1 MPESESISLKTIKSA
16 LTLFFFIGAAAVFL
30 TFRNPSEPRNSV
42 WLGYSAERLALGIF
56 LILLL
61 ILFAIALVVVSRK
74 ADKTLNKL
82 TQLNTFLAQ
91 GDRLLFAWLTIAA
104 LLLFA
109 LWCFVF
115 SWLFILAN
123 FRPAIGWAGIILLT
137 SLIALTRSYSSTL
150 RNRLPEWR
158 ARYRLFPRL
167 SDLSKDQKHV
177 FWLLCILGILTIV
190 VLMPSNINGTADWNA
205 FQRYGG
211 DEYVIYPILMDVM
224 APGETFSAT
233 LYHRFI
239 YEDYHYGY
247 PFYAWSIMVLQP
259 VQWLLGAD
267 FPDAVHI
274 NLPLLR
280 IMVSVVPVILAAI
293 ILVYL
298 FTQFRGIL
306 ISSAVFLFLI
316 TAPGTMQN
324 NQGFWHPDGLNLL
337 FVVLTIYFLRRD
349 RFRFGRNYYLSA
361 FFCGLSIAIRLYGF
375 FFAPAIAVYL
385 LIPLFK
391 KQLSL
396 GNSIRKGL
404 LFILVMT
411 LTIAFSS
418 PYLFR
423 SDARQN
429 MLAILN
435 EKSGEMAEGY
445 AGDYDP
451 RNDYRPG
458 WDAWYPAFEDHYVEM
473 LCFFFLIFSMVVGFV
488 IGNHRLT
495 HLITFL
501 WFVTIT
507 GYLIFFVAVKST
519 QYVLPALLPLMAAI
533 FSLPIT
539 LQDWQSAAF
548 YKKKQLVTAAW
559 ITSIG
564 IFLAQLI
571 INLIKIA
578 PRF

>member
-1 MPESESISLKTIKSA
+1 
-16 LTLFFFIGAAAVFL
+16 
-30 TFRNPSEPRNSV
+30 
-42 WLGYSAERLALGIF
+42 
-56 LILLL
+56 
-61 ILFAIALVVVSRK
+61 
-74 ADKTLNKL
+74 
-82 TQLNTFLAQ
+82 
-91 GDRLLFAWLTIAA
+91 
-104 LLLFA
+104 
-109 LWCFVF
+109 
-115 SWLFILAN
+115 
-123 FRPAIGWAGIILLT
+123 
-137 SLIALTRSYSSTL
+137 
-150 RNRLPEWR
+150 
-158 ARYRLFPRL
+158 
-167 SDLSKDQKHV
+167 
-177 FWLLCILGILTIV
+177 
-190 VLMPSNINGTADWNA
+190 
-205 FQRYGG
+205 
-211 DEYVIYPILMDVM
+211 VIYPILMDVM

-247 PFYAWSIMVLQP
+247 PFYAWSMMVLQP

-423 SDARQN
+423 ADARQN

-473 LCFFFLIFSMVVGFV
+473 FCFFFLIFSMVIGFV

-501 WFVTIT
+501 WFVTVT

-548 YKKKQLVTAAW
+548 SKKKLLVTAAW

>member
-1 MPESESISLKTIKSA
+1 M
-16 LTLFFFIGAAAVFL
+16 FL
-30 TFRNPSEPRNSV
+30 TFRNPSEPQNSV

-61 ILFAIALVVVSRK
+61 ILVAVVSVIVSRK
-74 ADKTLNKL
+74 PDNTLLKL
-82 TQLNTFLAQ
+82 PLLNAFLAQ
-91 GDRLLFAWLTIAA
+91 GDHLFFIWLGIAA
-104 LLLFA
+104 LFLFA
-109 LWCFVF
+109 LWCLVF
-115 SWLFILAN
+115 TWLFIPAN
-123 FRPAIGWAGIILLT
+123 FRPAIAWAGISLLT
-137 SLIALTRSYSSTL
+137 GLIALTFSYSGTL
-150 RNRLPEWR
+150 RRRLPEWR
-158 ARYRLFPRL
+158 AKYRLLPRL
-167 SDLSKDQKHV
+167 SDLSKDQKRV
-177 FWLLCILGILTIV
+177 FLLLCILGVLTIA
-190 VLMPSNINGTADWNA
+190 VLMPSNINGTADWDA

-247 PFYAWSIMVLQP
+247 PFYAWSMMVLQP
-259 VQWLLGAD
+259 VQWVLGTD
-267 FPDAVHI
+267 FPDAVRI

-280 IMVSVVPVILAAI
+280 IFVSVVPVILAAI
-293 ILVYL
+293 VLVYL

-306 ISSAVFLFLI
+306 ISSAVYLFLI
-316 TAPGTMQN
+316 TAPGAMQN

-337 FVVLTIYFLRRD
+337 FVTLTIFFLRRD

-361 FFCGLSIAIRLYGF
+361 LFCGLSVAIRLYGF
-375 FFAPAIAVYL
+375 FFAPVIAVYL
-385 LIPLFK
+385 LIPLIK
-391 KQLSL
+391 RQLSP
-396 GNSIRKGL
+396 GSAVRKGL

-423 SDARQN
+423 ADARQN
-429 MLAILN
+429 MLAILS

-445 AGDYDP
+445 VGDYDP

-473 LCFFFLIFSMVVGFV
+473 FCFFFLIFSMVIGFV
-488 IGNHRLT
+488 AGDHRLT

-501 WFVTIT
+501 WFAAIT

-533 FSLPIT
+533 FSLPIA
-539 LQDWQSAAF
+539 LQDWQSAALSE
-548 YKKKQLVTAAW
+548 KKPLVTAAW
-559 ITSIG
+559 VTSIG
-564 IFLAQLI
+564 VFLAQLI

>member
-16 LTLFFFIGAAAVFL
+16 LTLFFFTGAAAVFL
-30 TFRNPSEPRNSV
+30 TFRNPSEPQNSI

-61 ILFAIALVVVSRK
+61 ILVAVVSVVVSRNP
-74 ADKTLNKL
+74 DKL
-82 TQLNTFLAQ
+82 TLLNTFLAQ
-91 GDRLLFAWLTIAA
+91 DDHLFFTWLSVAA
-104 LLLFA
+104 LFLFA
-109 LWCFVF
+109 LWCLVF
-115 SWLFILAN
+115 TWLFIPAN
-123 FRPAIGWAGIILLT
+123 FRPAIMWAGISLLT
-137 SLIALTRSYSSTL
+137 GLIALTFSYSGTL
-150 RNRLPEWR
+150 RRRLPKWR
-158 ARYRLFPRL
+158 TKYRLLPRL
-167 SDLSKDQKHV
+167 SDLSKDQKRV
-177 FWLLCILGILTIV
+177 FLLLCVLGAFTIA
-190 VLMPSNINGTADWNA
+190 VLIPSNINGTADWNA

-247 PFYAWSIMVLQP
+247 PFYVWSMMVLQP
-259 VQWLLGAD
+259 VQWALGAD

-280 IMVSVVPVILAAI
+280 IFVSVVPVILAAI
-293 ILVYL
+293 VLVYL
-298 FTQFRGIL
+298 FTQFRGML
-306 ISSAVFLFLI
+306 ISSAVYLFLI

-337 FVVLTIYFLRRD
+337 FVVLTIFFLRRD

-361 FFCGLSIAIRLYGF
+361 LFCGLSVAIRLYGF
-375 FFAPAIAVYL
+375 FFAPVIAVYL
-385 LIPLFK
+385 LIPLIK
-391 KQLSL
+391 RQSSP
-396 GNSIRKGL
+396 GSAVRKGL

-411 LTIAFSS
+411 LTIAFSG

-423 SDARQN
+423 ADARQN
-429 MLAILN
+429 MIAILS
-435 EKSGEMAEGY
+435 EKSNEMAEGY
-445 AGDYDP
+445 VGDYDP

-473 LCFFFLIFSMVVGFV
+473 FCFFFLIFSMVVGFV
-488 IGNHRLT
+488 AGNHRLT

-507 GYLIFFVAVKST
+507 CYLIFFVAVKST

-533 FSLPIT
+533 FSLPIA
-539 LQDWQSAAF
+539 LQDRQPAALS
-548 YKKKQLVTAAW
+548 KKKPLLTAAW
-559 ITSIG
+559 VTSIG
-564 IFLAQLI
+564 IFLAQLT